1 MHSAT
6 LDCIA
11 CRNNGEIEVHPGLT
25 PVRSEAYEHLGR
37 SIASGYLYLLCKCCR
52 TVLLVD
58 PAGLLGSGQEAVI
71 GIVWWGSFYLRERG
85 NDLSDSER
93 AC

>member
-1 MHSAT
+1 MRSAT
-6 LDCIA
+6 LGCLA
-11 CRNNGEIEVHPGLT
+11 CRNNGEIEVSPGLA

-58 PAGLLGSGQEAVI
+58 PTSLLGLDKEAAV
-71 GIVWWGSFYLRERG
+71 GIVWLGR
-85 NDLSDSER
+85 
-93 AC
+93 

>member
-11 CRNNGEIEVHPGLT
+11 CRNNGEIEVHPGLA
-25 PVRSEAYEHLGR
+25 PVRSTAYEHLGR

-58 PAGLLGSGQEAVI
+58 PTGLLGSDKEAVI
-71 GIVWWGSFYLRERG
+71 GIVLLGRLHLKEEGYGRSGPEKV
-85 NDLSDSER
+85 
-93 AC
+93 C